1 MEILFKKYSVI
12 LQDYKGK
19 TDVCK
24 IYFIPG
30 HLKLDRLTPVYS
42 GRAYFNFENG
52 VLRPFKFYLEINRKP
67 VQFPAKILIT
77 ALRDCKR
84 IILPLNLAPFF
95 KEDFKRMLSDF
106 HINIDKV
113 DEPEFCAFCNIE
125 GKFTA
130 LNGNRYRLDD
140 KEVCFICAKRE
151 IIREL
156 SFKNVKETHKIANY
170 LERILLKTR
179 DVKKTLSFLL
189 YDNAVF
195 NPDLTIYDFIPGE
208 SGFEQIKVEELNIPE
223 SLKRS
228 LFNRG
233 IFSLL
238 PSQSLAVKN
247 GLLND
252 VSMLIVSATSGG
264 KTLSGELA
272 GVKKVLEGKGSLLFL
287 VPLVALAN
295 QLYTDF
301 KNRYEPL
308 GLKISIKVGMPH
320 IDVGEEELVIV
331 DDDIRNADIIVATY
345 EGFDTVLRSDFEGC
359 PEKVGA
365 IVVDEIQML
374 GDEDRGYELEGLIG
388 RLKLVYPNSQ
398 RLYLSA
404 TVGNPSELA
413 ERLNVKL
420 VLSQGRP
427 IPLERHIVL
436 AMSEADKLRLISK
449 FIKHETSYVSST
461 GFRGQTIVFTNSRR
475 KTEEISSYLNR
486 VNIKAVAYHAG
497 MTYAKRK
504 VIEDAYISGVYNAII
519 TTFALGAGF
528 DAPCSQVIF
537 ESLLMGNDYLTVSMF
552 NQMLGR
558 AGRLGRHDRG
568 KVVLL
573 VELGRKALG
582 FHDKTEDEVAV
593 NLLEGVIESVTVQ
606 TDFERCAEQVLAA
619 VSVYNQVTVNSL
631 ENFSKTVKSLSE
643 SLTSILAYLER
654 EGYIRVEGESV
665 KITKMGK
672 SVSSSFLSLNDA
684 KHVIENIN
692 SKHYLDLAIE
702 LEPFES
708 AYLSNRAVAELNRVF
723 HTFFPTR
730 FFSGSLLGSIS
741 VDNVKLHRKL
751 PAWLTE
757 LFAKWV
763 KEIFNCKCKDNPFCD
778 CGKITLSKKIL
789 ELRALGLNPRNIANY
804 LAEEYDIYAYPGD
817 IFDWLETFLHNL
829 TAVKR
834 IVETL
839 NMTVLVEEINATIL
853 RIQSPLQKQG

>member
-1 MEILFKKYSVI
+1 MEILFQKYSVI
-12 LQDYKGK
+12 LQNYKNEK
-19 TDVCK
+19 NVCL
-24 IYFIPG
+24 IHFIPG
-30 HLKLDRLTPVYS
+30 HLRLDRLTAVYS
-42 GRAYFNFENG
+42 GRAYFSLENG
-52 VLRPFKFYLEINRKP
+52 SLRPFKFYIDINRRP
-67 VQFPAKILIT
+67 VNFPGKDLIT
-77 ALRDCKR
+77 ALRECKQ
-84 IILPLNLAPFF
+84 IILPLNSSPPF
-95 KEDFKRMLSDF
+95 KDALKSMISDF
-106 HINIDKV
+106 HINPDKIA
-113 DEPEFCAFCNIE
+113 EPELCVFCSVE
-125 GKFTA
+125 GKFTE
-130 LNGNRYRLDD
+130 LDGKRYKLDD
-140 KEVCFICAKRE
+140 KEICFSCARKE
-151 IIREL
+151 ILREL
-156 SFKNVKETHKIANY
+156 SFKNVKESNKIAKY
-170 LERILLKTR
+170 LEKLLLKTR
-179 DVKKTLSFLL
+179 DVRRTLNFLL

-195 NPDLTIYDFIPGE
+195 NPDLTIYDFIPAE
-208 SGFEQIKVEELNIPE
+208 SGVEEIKVEELNIPE
-223 SLKRS
+223 LLKRS

-233 IFSLL
+233 IFNLL
-238 PSQSLAVKN
+238 PSQSLAVRN
-247 GLLND
+247 GLLNGE
-252 VSMLIVSATSGG
+252 SMLIVSATSGG
-264 KTLSGELA
+264 KTLAGELA
-272 GVKKVLEGKGSLLFL
+272 GVKKVLEGEGSLLFL

-301 KNRYEPL
+301 KKRYEPI
-308 GLKISIKVGMPH
+308 GLKVAIKVGMSR

-345 EGFDTVLRSDFEGC
+345 EGFDTVLRSNLESC
-359 PEKVGA
+359 PRKVGV

-388 RLKLVYPNSQ
+388 RLKLLYPESQ

-413 ERLNVKL
+413 ERLGVKL
-420 VLSQGRP
+420 VISHGRP

-449 FIKHETSYVSST
+449 FIRRESSYTSST
-461 GFRGQTIVFTNSRR
+461 GFKGQTIVFTNSRR
-475 KTEEISSYLNR
+475 KTEEIADYLNR
-486 VNIKAVAYHAG
+486 LNIKAVAYHAG

-504 VIEDAYISGVYNAII
+504 TIEEAYISGVYNAVI

-593 NLLEGVIESVTVQ
+593 NLLEGVIESVNVQ
-606 TDFERCAEQVLAA
+606 TDFDRCAEQVLAA
-619 VSVYNQVTVNSL
+619 VSVYNQVNLSVL
-631 ENFSKTVKSLSE
+631 EDFSKIVKSFSNNVDSTLS
-643 SLTSILAYLER
+643 YLEK
-654 EGYIRVEGESV
+654 EGYLTREVDLV
-665 KITKMGK
+665 KITNMGK
-672 SVSSSFLSLNDA
+672 SVSTSFLTLKDA

-692 SKHYLDLAIE
+692 RKHYLDLAIE

-730 FFSGSLLGSIS
+730 FFSGSLLGSIGE
-741 VDNVKLHRKL
+741 DNVKLHSKL
-751 PAWLTE
+751 PEWLTV

-763 KEIFNCKCKDNPFCD
+763 KEIFNCKCKENPLCE

-789 ELRALGLNPRNIANY
+789 ELRSLGLNPRNIANY

-817 IFDWLETFLHNL
+817 VFDWLETFLHNL

-834 IVETL
+834 IAETL
-839 NMTVLVEEINATIL
+839 NMNTLVEEIDKTSL
-853 RIQSPLQKQG
+853 RIQSPL

>member
-1 MEILFKKYSVI
+1 MEILFQKYSII
-12 LQDYKGK
+12 LQDYKSK
-19 TDVCK
+19 NDVCL

-30 HLKLDRLTPVYS
+30 HVKLDRLTAVYA
-42 GRAYFNFENG
+42 GRAYFTLENG
-52 VLRPFKFYLEINRKP
+52 NIRPFKFYLEINRKP
-67 VQFPAKILIT
+67 VQFPSKDFIT
-77 ALRDCKR
+77 ALRECKR
-84 IILPLNLAPFF
+84 IILPVNLAPSF
-95 KEDFKRMLSDF
+95 KESFKRMLSDF

-113 DEPEFCAFCNIE
+113 EEPELCVFCNVE
-125 GKFTA
+125 GKFTE
-130 LNGNRYRLDD
+130 LGGKRYRLDD
-140 KEVCFICAKRE
+140 KDLCFTCAKKE
-151 IIREL
+151 IVREL
-156 SFKNVKETHKIANY
+156 SFKNVKETNKIANY

-179 DVKKTLSFLL
+179 DVRKTLNFLL

-195 NPDLTIYDFIPGE
+195 NPDLTIYDFIPAE
-208 SGFEQIKVEELNIPE
+208 SGVEEVKVEDLNIPDV
-223 SLKRS
+223 LKRS
-228 LFNRG
+228 LYNRG
-233 IFSLL
+233 IFTLL
-238 PSQSLAVKN
+238 PSQSMAVRN
-247 GLLND
+247 GLLNN

-272 GVKKVLEGKGSLLFL
+272 GVKKVLDGEGSLLFL

-301 KNRYEPL
+301 KKRYTPL
-308 GLKISIKVGMPH
+308 GLKVAIKVGMPH

-331 DDDIRNADIIVATY
+331 DDDIRNADITVATY
-345 EGFDTVLRSDFEGC
+345 EGFDTVLRGGLENC
-359 PEKVGA
+359 PKKVGT

-388 RLKLVYPNSQ
+388 RLKLVYPESQ

-404 TVGNPSELA
+404 TVGNPTELA
-413 ERLNVKL
+413 ERLGVKL
-420 VLSQGRP
+420 VISQGRP
-427 IPLERHIVL
+427 IPLERHIIL
-436 AMSEADKLRLISK
+436 AMSESDKLRLISK
-449 FIKHETSYVSST
+449 FIRRETGYVSST

-475 KTEEISSYLNR
+475 KTEVIAEYLNSL
-486 VNIKAVAYHAG
+486 NIKAVAYHAG

-504 VIEDAYISGVYNAII
+504 TIEEAYISGVYNAII

-582 FHDKTEDEVAV
+582 FHDKTEDEVAI
-593 NLLEGVIESVTVQ
+593 NLLEGEIEPVTVQ
-606 TDFERCAEQVLAA
+606 TDFDKCAEQVLAA
-619 VSVYNQVTVNSL
+619 LSVYNHVDINALTG
-631 ENFSKTVKSLSE
+631 FSNTVKSISNSLSPVL
-643 SLTSILAYLER
+643 SYLER
-654 EGYIRVEGESV
+654 EGYLTREGEIV

-672 SVSSSFLSLNDA
+672 SVSTSFLSLKDA
-684 KHVIENIN
+684 RHVIENIN
-692 SKHYLDLAIE
+692 IKHFLDLTIE

-723 HTFFPTR
+723 HTFFPTK
-730 FFSGSLLGSIS
+730 FFSASLLGSIGE
-741 VDNVKLHRKL
+741 DNVKLHSKL
-751 PAWLTE
+751 PEWLTG

-763 KEIFNCKCKDNPFCD
+763 KEIFNCKCKENPFCD

-789 ELRALGLNPRNIANY
+789 ELRSLGFNPRNIANY

-834 IVETL
+834 IAETL
-839 NMTVLVEEINATIL
+839 NMNMLADEINATIL
-853 RIQSPLQKQG
+853 RIQSPL